1 MKVINYQPQYAK
13 YFDILNRA
21 WVEKYFYV
29 EPIDDYVLTHPQEA
43 IIDKGGRIL
52 FAEHNNKIIGAIA
65 MVPLNNTEMELT
77 KMGVEEQY
85 QGLGAG
91 KLLFSSAIDTIRDMG
106 YQKAIIYSNKKL
118 TPAISLYYKYG
129 FVEIPIEAGVHYE
142 RCDIK
147 MALAL

>member
-1 MKVINYQPQYAK
+1 MKIINYKSEYAK
-13 YFDILNRA
+13 YFDTLNRA

-43 IIDKGGRIL
+43 ILDKGGRIL
-52 FAEHNNKIIGAIA
+52 FTEYENKIIGAIA
-65 MVPLNNTEMELT
+65 MVPLNDTEMELT

-91 KLLFSSAIDTIRDMG
+91 KLLFSSAIDNIKEMG

-129 FVEIPIEAGVHYE
+129 FVEIPIEEGVHYE
-142 RCDIK
+142 RCNIK
-147 MALAL
+147 MELIM